1 MQSLDKEIKQPCTQ
15 CYGIWVILKAMENL
29 MDVKEFNDIHTLQTL
44 FWKKGMGNAQTGFE
58 YNHAICKR
66 FIKWILE

>member
-1 MQSLDKEIKQPCTQ
+1 
-15 CYGIWVILKAMENL
+15 